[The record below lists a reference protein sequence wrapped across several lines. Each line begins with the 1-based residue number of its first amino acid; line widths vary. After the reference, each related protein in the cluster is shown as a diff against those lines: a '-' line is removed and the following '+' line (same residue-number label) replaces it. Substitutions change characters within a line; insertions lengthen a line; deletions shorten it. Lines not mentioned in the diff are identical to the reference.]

1 MSSAFG
7 TVVVVVAL
15 GAIFLSLTRAFSP
28 LRAAQQLGRSG
39 SWFDHEEDA
48 GLEDRP
54 DVNRNDPP
62 IPQRRLRG
70 RG

>member
-1 MSSAFG
+1 MTG
-7 TVVVVVAL
+7 TFETLVIVVVLAAL
-15 GAIFLSLTRAFSP
+15 LLSLTRRFSP
-28 LRAAQQLGRSG
+28 LRAAQQLGRTG
-39 SWFDHEEDA
+39 SWFDHPEDA

-70 RG
+70 HL